1 MGEFLTEY
9 RPGSPDDYLLAAE
22 MRQEMAIELEG
33 DWDAEHP
40 GWRQRFADYFARRQA
55 AGRAQLFM
63 AVESETPIG
72 MAIVSIAD
80 HYRAETQGI
89 SFGYVNGVYVKPM
102 WRRRGIGRHLM
113 DLAIRWARGRG
124 CATLRLR
131 SSDEGRALYEAL
143 GFRPSSEMQLRL

>member
-1 MGEFLTEY
+1 
-9 RPGSPDDYLLAAE
+9 
-22 MRQEMAIELEG
+22 MAIEMEG

-40 GWRQRFADYFARRQA
+40 GWRHRFAEYFRRRQA

-63 AVESETPIG
+63 ALESGSPVG

-89 SFGYVNGVYVKPM
+89 TFGYVNGVYVKPM
-102 WRRRGIGRHLM
+102 WRRRGIARQLM

-124 CATLRLR
+124 CRTLRLR

-143 GFRPSSEMQLRL
+143 GFQPSSEMQLRL